1 MIKYWCVSLVAVF
14 CGLFARSEE
23 ESPFQQEPRIEI
35 VCDQGVRADGYSR
48 LATNVTAAGFN
59 YVLVQDPIPKEEW
72 EMSGPDESWNIS
84 PKLKAGTFESFGK
97 RAHLKLRAADYG
109 HSYTIELELT
119 WTLTN
124 KDTKEKVKESRSATY
139 CLDAVFY
146 WFMMFCSDGTMSETG
161 LSLVD
166 NHPAEVTV
174 RAEGCSRPELV
185 SLSFTSRPVANGT
198 PINKMGT
205 EMKFIR
211 KSPLVFQVPKTFWYG
226 LKKPQCCYT
235 NQFPYEIVV
244 REAHD
249 GVVDVQTETVGMPRW
264 EDAVAKMSAIPP
276 KYTIKVDAE
285 QGIYRVS
292 VTMSEFERVIKV
304 EGVEDVTN
312 QYADEIKKEE
322 EFHALQFKEDTSWE
336 DGGEPDIYSAKE
348 VRKEVLSKYK
358 DDPIVFYSSEDEPLG
373 SVSNRVADLIE
384 KAIQDEIYVSRSV
397 MDINYNYHELKA
409 KIHAGYN
416 AAWMYHCTYE
426 NAENPETNVVHKTR
440 KEVEELVK

>member
-1 MIKYWCVSLVAVF
+1 MILVHCVRTKRKGDEVMKYWCVSLVVMF
-14 CGLFARSEE
+14 CGFFARGEE
-23 ESPFQQEPRIEI
+23 ESPFQQEPRIAI
-35 VCDQGVRADGYSR
+35 FCDQGVRADGYSR

-84 PKLKAGTFESFGK
+84 PKLNAGTFKSFGK
-97 RAHLKLRAADYG
+97 KAQLKLRAADYG
-109 HSYTIELELT
+109 NSYTIEVELT

-161 LSLVD
+161 LTLVD

-185 SLSFTSRPVANGT
+185 FLSFTSRPVANGT

-205 EMKFIR
+205 EMKFIK

-244 REAHD
+244 RETHD

-264 EDAVAKMSAIPP
+264 EDAAAELAVIPP
-276 KYTIKVDAE
+276 SYTIKVFAM
-285 QGIYRVS
+285 QGGYKATVR
-292 VTMSEFERVIKV
+292 MSEFE
-304 EGVEDVTN
+304 
-312 QYADEIKKEE
+312 
-322 EFHALQFKEDTSWE
+322 
-336 DGGEPDIYSAKE
+336 
-348 VRKEVLSKYK
+348 
-358 DDPIVFYSSEDEPLG
+358 
-373 SVSNRVADLIE
+373 
-384 KAIQDEIYVSRSV
+384 
-397 MDINYNYHELKA
+397 
-409 KIHAGYN
+409 
-416 AAWMYHCTYE
+416 
-426 NAENPETNVVHKTR
+426 
-440 KEVEELVK
+440 